1 MPALAL
7 EAHMMDLARSN
18 HAVSK
23 ILIAD
28 DDPCVLRA
36 VAERCARAGFEVET
50 ATTGLK
56 TLVKVSQYNPDILI
70 IDVHMPEV
78 DGLSVCAFLQ
88 DIARQPA
95 HVMVV
100 TGGSGEEIL
109 GICDDIDAVCIHKGN
124 GFWNE
129 LDANLSEIC
138 PEKADAI
145 MQSGTQPVQIEVRK
159 LPRVLLVDDDIS
171 VKKMFFRKF
180 EGVGAELVYAPD
192 ALRGYWQARRCQPTV
207 IVADYCMPN
216 GNAEYLLNRLRSS
229 EETKNIP
236 VVVQTGRRLDDAI
249 RRRLSGKI
257 SGLPGA
263 VRIVRKSFD
272 AEELFDALQRLC
284 GFTRGLDGKPLY
296 Q

>member
-1 MPALAL
+1 PEIRRVGSHADVLRCVADCERGRAATFAVARGPRVHTQSFVSVPLGWRGCHRERQASQSRAEKGMPALAL

-100 TGGSGEEIL
+100 TGGSDQEIL

-129 LDANLSEIC
+129 LDA
-138 PEKADAI
+138 
-145 MQSGTQPVQIEVRK
+145 
-159 LPRVLLVDDDIS
+159 
-171 VKKMFFRKF
+171 
-180 EGVGAELVYAPD
+180 
-192 ALRGYWQARRCQPTV
+192 
-207 IVADYCMPN
+207 
-216 GNAEYLLNRLRSS
+216 
-229 EETKNIP
+229 
-236 VVVQTGRRLDDAI
+236 
-249 RRRLSGKI
+249 
-257 SGLPGA
+257 
-263 VRIVRKSFD
+263 
-272 AEELFDALQRLC
+272 
-284 GFTRGLDGKPLY
+284 
-296 Q
+296 